1 MQIKIKKTKLCKLMK
16 EMYNENILT
25 DIGGNISFKDEKHGT
40 FWISPSRIRKNTV
53 TPKQLVEVS
62 LETGEVLTNT
72 EHLRPSVEWPMHL
85 TIYQQHPA
93 TNMILHTH
101 APYATAYSILEDPP
115 EIPPLTLELSILVP
129 KIVVVP
135 YKPSGTK
142 ELGTAVSTYLN
153 TSEIVILKNHGTVA
167 ITETD
172 EFVDTA
178 VKTRALEEYLR
189 LFSLAKQLG
198 TNITPYPGTGSY

>member
-1 MQIKIKKTKLCKLMK
+1 MQIKIKKTELCKLMK
-16 EMYNENILT
+16 EMYNEKLLT
-25 DIGGNISFKDEKHGT
+25 DIGGNVSFKDENNGT

-53 TPKQLVEVS
+53 KPNQLIEIS
-62 LETGEVLTNT
+62 LKTGEIVTNT
-72 EHLRPSVEWPMHL
+72 ENLKPSVEWPMHL
-85 TIYQQHPA
+85 TVYQQHP
-93 TNMILHTH
+93 TTKMILHTH
-101 APYATAYSILEDPP
+101 APYATAYSILEELP

-135 YKPSGTK
+135 FKPSGTK
-142 ELGTAVSTYLN
+142 ELGISVSTYLD

-172 EFVDTA
+172 KFVDTA
-178 VKTRALEEYLR
+178 IKTRALEEYLR

-198 TNITPYPGTGSY
+198 TNITPYPGSKI